1 MRTLPTDLT
10 RTRLPAA
17 TFPAASRAV
26 ATLAMLVAVGPGA
39 AAFAASVLVIACA
52 APALASAAEAKAGAG
67 MAVSVTLPRAEQ
79 FARTVVAT
87 GSIFAWQEAIIG
99 PEVGGY
105 RVAEVRVDV
114 GDKVRKGE
122 LLVRLA
128 DEMLVAELASKK
140 AAKAQADAQ
149 QITASSNL
157 RRAESLEGS
166 GAVSAS
172 ERERLK
178 SEDLAARARVEAAIS
193 DLTSAELKLRYTHV
207 VAPDDGVVTSR
218 MVVVGQIAQAGAE
231 MLRILRQG
239 RVEWRAEIPEAR
251 MRDVKVGQSARVT
264 TADGFELTGKVRTVA
279 PTVQSG
285 TRTGLVYVDL
295 PKPEGARPGMF
306 ARGEIEVSRSA
317 ASTLPLASV
326 QVRDGFS
333 YVFVV
338 NGKQTVER
346 RRIQTGT
353 LRNGRVEVLS
363 GLESTDRVV
372 ERGAGFLK
380 DGDAIRV
387 VESVEPASTSAAPA
401 PGPGGAT

>member
-1 MRTLPTDLT
+1 
-10 RTRLPAA
+10 
-17 TFPAASRAV
+17 
-26 ATLAMLVAVGPGA
+26 
-39 AAFAASVLVIACA
+39 
-52 APALASAAEAKAGAG
+52 

-79 FARTVVAT
+79 FSRTVVAT
-87 GSIFAWQEAIIG
+87 GSVFAWQEAIIG

-114 GDKVRKGE
+114 GDKVRKGQ
-122 LLVRLA
+122 LLVRLS

-149 QITASSNL
+149 LINAASNL
-157 RRAESLEGS
+157 RRAESLGDS

-178 SEDLAARARVEAAIS
+178 SEDLAARARVEAAAS

-207 VAPDDGVVTSR
+207 VSPDDGVVTSR
-218 MVVVGQIAQAGAE
+218 MVVVGQIAQAGGE
-231 MLRILRQG
+231 MLRLLRQG

-251 MRDVKVGQSARVT
+251 MRDVKVGQTARVT
-264 TADGFELTGKVRTVA
+264 TADGFELAGKVRTVA

-338 NGKQTVER
+338 NDKQGVER
-346 RRIQTGT
+346 RRIQTGA

-363 GLESTDRVV
+363 GIGPTDRVV
-372 ERGAGFLK
+372 DRGAGFVK
-380 DGDAIRV
+380 DGDTIRV
-387 VESVEPASTSAAPA
+387 VESEEPGSTSAARA
-401 PGPGGAT
+401 PGAGGAT

>member
-1 MRTLPTDLT
+1 M
-10 RTRLPAA
+10 
-17 TFPAASRAV
+17 
-26 ATLAMLVAVGPGA
+26 
-39 AAFAASVLVIACA
+39 FAASLLATGFALSAQAA
-52 APALASAAEAKAGAG
+52 APDAKAGAG

-87 GSIFAWQEAIIG
+87 GSVFAWQEAIIG

-114 GDKVRKGE
+114 GDKVRKGQ
-122 LLVRLA
+122 LMVRLA
-128 DEMLVAELASKK
+128 DELLVAEVASKR

-149 QITASSNL
+149 LINAASNL
-157 RRAESLEGS
+157 RRAESLGDS

-178 SEDLAARARVEAAIS
+178 SEDLAARARVEAAAS

-218 MVVVGQIAQAGAE
+218 MVVVGQIAQAGGE
-231 MLRILRQG
+231 MLRLLRQG

-264 TADGFELTGKVRTVA
+264 TADGFELIGKVRTVA

-338 NGKQTVER
+338 NDKQGVER
-346 RRIQTGT
+346 RRIQTGA

-363 GLESTDRVV
+363 GIAPTDRVV
-372 ERGAGFLK
+372 ERGAGFVK
-380 DGDAIRV
+380 DGDTIRV
-387 VESVEPASTSAAPA
+387 VESDEPGATSAARA
-401 PGPGGAT
+401 PGSGGAT